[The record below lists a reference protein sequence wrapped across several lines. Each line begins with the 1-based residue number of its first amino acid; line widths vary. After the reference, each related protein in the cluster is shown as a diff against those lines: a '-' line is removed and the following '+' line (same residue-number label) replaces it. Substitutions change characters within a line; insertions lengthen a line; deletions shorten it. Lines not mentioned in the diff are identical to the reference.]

1 MRARLSRVPWSWVL
15 IGGLTAGALVAFG
28 FAPLALVLKEA
39 GRGGFEW
46 LRFELGEPGTRVA
59 LLNTL
64 GLSLGVTAL
73 AVPAGAALAWLLER
87 TDVLATERAKDRLA
101 ALFSVPL
108 AVPPY
113 LLAMAWALLGNG
125 RNGVLNRVSDAPW
138 IDLYGLDG
146 TVLVL
151 ATSAYPF
158 VMLTAKAN
166 LRRADPSL
174 EEAAR
179 VSGAGPWGVLRTVT
193 LPLML
198 PALAASAG
206 LVFVFATAAFGVP
219 YLLGSVAEPPVYVLT
234 TRIFQYISLGGPEML
249 SRASALALV
258 LLATSLVAQGSAGWV
273 ARRRSTVQV
282 GGKAARPALLR
293 LGRVRPFV
301 QAGLL
306 IGAALFI
313 VLPLATIAWTSVARS
328 FADPL
333 DPTLAHWRQVLAREE
348 TARAF
353 AHSIVLALAAVALVA
368 GLGLIVARLAKQLGR
383 PGAALAAMA
392 ASPYA
397 VPGTVLAIGLLLAFS
412 YEYRL
417 VVLDSV
423 TFALYLPGTLGL
435 LLVAYA
441 VKYMAFGVRGA
452 RAALDQ
458 LHPSLEEAA
467 RTSGAGP
474 LRSAVDVVLP
484 LVTPAVAAAFLI
496 VALPCLSELTMSVL
510 LFGARFAQAQEG
522 RIGGGIALPIEPSG
536 FTDLYNLGF
545 HGGVELGGRVGKT
558 KKTSIGGAIYHHRFP
573 LDTEGVLNKWYG
585 LGVPKGTPYD
595 IDGGTYVLTEVFV
608 AMRTQVGD
616 GSVQPF
622 FLGGIGLG
630 FSDVT
635 QLKLRLGDTSRT
647 TDTSGETD
655 PMVTLGFGVDVPLGG
670 IKLFGQARVSMV
682 FTEGDNTLLLPI
694 TAGVAF

>member
-1 MRARLSRVPWSWVL
+1 MRGRLARVPWSWLL
-15 IGGLTAGALVAFG
+15 IGGLTAGALIAFA

-39 GRGGFEW
+39 GRGRFQW
-46 LRFELGEPGTRVA
+46 LFHELSEPGTRVA
-59 LLNTL
+59 FLNTL
-64 GLSLGVTAL
+64 AMSALVTAV

-87 TDVLATERAKDRLA
+87 TDVFATERVRTRFS
-101 ALFSVPL
+101 ALFAVPL

-125 RNGVLNRVSDAPW
+125 RNGLLNRLGAGAW

-158 VMLTAKAN
+158 VMLTAQAN

-179 VSGAGPWGVLRTVT
+179 VSGAGPWGVLKTVT

-234 TRIFQYISLGGPEML
+234 TRIFQYISLGGADML

-258 LLATSLVAQGSAGWV
+258 LLSTSLAAQSFASWI

-293 LGRVRPFV
+293 LGRVRPFA

-306 IGAALFI
+306 VGAALFI
-313 VLPLATIAWTSVARS
+313 LLPLGTIVWTSVARS
-328 FADPL
+328 FADPF
-333 DPTLAHWRQVLAREE
+333 DPTLAHWREVLAREE

-353 AHSIVLALAAVALVA
+353 AHSVLLALGAGALVA
-368 GLGLIVARLAKQLGR
+368 VLGLVVARLSKQFGR
-383 PGAALAAMA
+383 PGAVLAAMA

-397 VPGTVLAIGLLLAFS
+397 VPGTVLAIGLLLAFA

-417 VVLDSV
+417 IVLDTV

-458 LHPSLEEAA
+458 IHPSLEEAA

-474 LRSAVDVVLP
+474 LKSAVDVVLP
-484 LVTPAVAAAFLI
+484 LVSPAVGAAFLI

-510 LFGARFAQAQEG
+510 LFGAGTETAGTLLFELQSYADPPAAAVVATMVVAVAVAGDSLARRLQRRAEG
-522 RIGGGIALPIEPSG
+522 RMPPG
-536 FTDLYNLGF
+536 
-545 HGGVELGGRVGKT
+545 
-558 KKTSIGGAIYHHRFP
+558 
-573 LDTEGVLNKWYG
+573 
-585 LGVPKGTPYD
+585 
-595 IDGGTYVLTEVFV
+595 
-608 AMRTQVGD
+608 
-616 GSVQPF
+616 
-622 FLGGIGLG
+622 
-630 FSDVT
+630 
-635 QLKLRLGDTSRT
+635 
-647 TDTSGETD
+647 
-655 PMVTLGFGVDVPLGG
+655 
-670 IKLFGQARVSMV
+670 
-682 FTEGDNTLLLPI
+682 
-694 TAGVAF
+694 